1 MQIKAHRSNGRDTYN
16 NRIISL
22 VVSMRLPY
30 RIASLWQRRLF
41 ALAFAAALL
50 AIGNPAGAD
59 AQYDEPAEP
68 GSAWS
73 ASVDEHDDG
82 ACLDHLG
89 GGACSTVTCCAALAP
104 ASGAVASVSAGAA
117 NGPWSIRTLGRATSV
132 APPTRPPN
140 PRDPA

>member
-1 MQIKAHRSNGRDTYN
+1 MIPLA
-16 NRIISL
+16 
-22 VVSMRLPY
+22 VSMKLPY
-30 RIASLWQRRLF
+30 RIASLWRRRLF

-50 AIGNPAGAD
+50 AIGSPAGAG
-59 AQYDEPAEP
+59 ALFDEPAEP

-89 GGACSTVTCCAALAP
+89 GGTCSTVTCCAALAP
-104 ASGAVASVSAGAA
+104 ASGAVASVSAAAA